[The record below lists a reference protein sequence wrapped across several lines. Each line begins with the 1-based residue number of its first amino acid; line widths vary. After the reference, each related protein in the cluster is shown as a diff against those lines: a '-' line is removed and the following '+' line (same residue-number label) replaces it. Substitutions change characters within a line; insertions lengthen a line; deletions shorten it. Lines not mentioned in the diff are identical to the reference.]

1 MENKTKKIK
10 KTLNTNS
17 KAEINDIFS
26 NIKSQ
31 SKEVKSI
38 N

>member
-10 KTLNTNS
+10 KTTNTNS